1 MKTKRTDFLMAFVL
15 AAALAVGIT
24 TNARAEE
31 RKGVEMSK
39 SVDITAEVVAIDH
52 ADRTLSLRGPEG
64 NIASI
69 KAGPEVRNFDQIEVG
84 DKVKAVY
91 RRSLALSLGKKG
103 EEPEEFAG
111 AVGGR
116 SAEGEMPAGMAAEV
130 VEVSAKVKAID
141 KKDRTVTLEL
151 PDGRDVSTEVDK
163 SVKAF
168 DKLKVGDMVHARYT
182 QAVAVSLEKP

>member
-1 MKTKRTDFLMAFVL
+1 MKTKRTDFLMSFVL

-24 TNARAEE
+24 TNARAQE
-31 RKGVEMSK
+31 RKGVEMSDR
-39 SVDITAEVVAIDH
+39 VDVTADVVGIDH
-52 ADRTLSLRGPEG
+52 ADRTLSLRGPQG
-64 NIASI
+64 NIVAV
-69 KAGPEVRNFDQIEVG
+69 KVGPEVRNFDQIKVG

-91 RRSLALSLGKKG
+91 RQSVALFLGEKG
-103 EEPEEFAG
+103 EEPEERAG
-111 AVGGR
+111 AVGAR
-116 SAEGEMPAGMAAEV
+116 AAEGEMPAGMVAEA

-151 PDGRDVSTEVDK
+151 PDGRDVSTQVDK

-182 QAVAVSLEKP
+182 EAVAVSVEKP